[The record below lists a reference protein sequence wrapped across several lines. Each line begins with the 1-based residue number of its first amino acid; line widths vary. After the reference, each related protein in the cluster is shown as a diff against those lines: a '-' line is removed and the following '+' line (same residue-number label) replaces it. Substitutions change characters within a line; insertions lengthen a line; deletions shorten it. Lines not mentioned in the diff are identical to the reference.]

1 MTDAVQG
8 GIIAYCDGGSRGNPG
23 PSGYGVS
30 IEDEA
35 GHPVAEV
42 SEFLGVKT
50 NNFAEYSGL
59 LAALEY
65 ALRQGHPRLRVVAD
79 SELMVKQMKGLY
91 RVNSPDLRPLWEE
104 AKRRAA
110 QLDRFE
116 ILHVL
121 RGKNKRAD
129 ALANQAM
136 DRGTGKTV
144 KQVGGGGGSQPVS
157 SAAMGSAT
165 PAARHSATRPHL
177 VTSDGKP
184 SRPPETRPPE
194 TRPAETRQAES
205 RPAQAMSAE
214 RPRTAQPVEK
224 RTLKGFVRNGVVHL
238 LEGELPENCF
248 VRVTP
253 E

>member
-1 MTDAVQG
+1 MTDAAQSG
-8 GIIAYCDGGSRGNPG
+8 GIVAYCDGGSRGNPG

-30 IEDEA
+30 IEDTA
-35 GHPVAEV
+35 GHPIADL

-65 ALRQGHPRLRVVAD
+65 ALAHGYPQLRVIAD
-79 SELMVKQMKGLY
+79 SELMVKQMKGQY
-91 RVNSPDLRPLWEE
+91 RVNSPELRPLWEE
-104 AKRRAA
+104 AKRRVAG
-110 QLDRFE
+110 LERFE
-116 ILHVL
+116 IQHVL

-144 KQVGGGGGSQPVS
+144 RELGGREGGGQPTSSPS
-157 SAAMGSAT
+157 SA
-165 PAARHSATRPHL
+165 ATRPHL
-177 VTSDGKP
+177 VTSTTM
-184 SRPPETRPPE
+184 R
-194 TRPAETRQAES
+194 TRPAETRPTET
-205 RPAQAMSAE
+205 RPTETRATTATQAE
-214 RPRTAQPVEK
+214 RPRTAQPADK
-224 RTLKGFVRNGVVHL
+224 RALKGFVKNGVVHL

>member
-1 MTDAVQG
+1 MTDAAHG
-8 GIIAYCDGGSRGNPG
+8 GEIVAYCDGGSRGNPG

-30 IEDEA
+30 IEDAA
-35 GHPVAEV
+35 GHPVADL

-65 ALRQGHPRLRVVAD
+65 ALNHGLPRLRVVAD
-79 SELMVKQMKGLY
+79 SELMVKQMKGQY
-91 RVNSPDLRPLWEE
+91 QVKSPDLRPLWEE

-110 QLDRFE
+110 RLERFE
-116 ILHVL
+116 IQHVL

-144 KQVGGGGGSQPVS
+144 KEVGREGGGAAA
-157 SAAMGSAT
+157 SAPLPRVAASA
-165 PAARHSATRPHL
+165 
-177 VTSDGKP
+177 G
-184 SRPPETRPPE
+184 
-194 TRPAETRQAES
+194 S
-205 RPAQAMSAE
+205 RPAKPA
-214 RPRTAQPVEK
+214 EK
-224 RTLKGFVRNGVVHL
+224 RVLKGFVKNGVVHL

>member
-1 MTDAVQG
+1 MLMTQANTF
-8 GIIAYCDGGSRGNPG
+8 ITAYCDGGSRGNPG

-35 GHPVAEV
+35 ARPLADL

-65 ALRQGHPRLRVVAD
+65 ALMHGHRRLRVVAD
-79 SELMVKQMKGLY
+79 SELMVKQMKGQY

-104 AKRRAA
+104 AKRRVAG
-110 QLDRFE
+110 LERFE
-116 ILHVL
+116 IQHVL

-136 DRGTGKTV
+136 DRGTGKIV
-144 KQVGGGGGSQPVS
+144 RKVGGSEGGNEPKS
-157 SAAMGSAT
+157 S
-165 PAARHSATRPHL
+165 SATRPHL
-177 VTSDGKP
+177 VTSAT
-184 SRPPETRPPE
+184 SRSQVPERSATVQ
-194 TRPAETRQAES
+194 PA
-205 RPAQAMSAE
+205 
-214 RPRTAQPVEK
+214 EK
-224 RTLKGFVRNGVVHL
+224 RTDSKEKPPVLAGEKQQAPFNEKPRALKGFVKNGVVHL